1 MLHDDRRHCD
11 RRKLCLQLHVGHA
24 CSSEPLRF
32 RFTSTYLLYFLGID
46 NANQV
51 VTRAPLQRALRVS
64 TAVSSGFL
72 VVFIIVGSISRLFTQ
87 WIELNAKYA
96 GFVIGIA
103 LIGLG
108 IAMLFG
114 WKPSFATSLPN
125 AQKDHSTRA
134 MFIFGIGY
142 AVASIGCTIGLLT
155 TAILGSISTN
165 GFASGVISIVMYG
178 LGMSL
183 LVTALTV
190 TLAAAKTGLLRVLKR
205 SLRYIDKV
213 AAGFI
218 AITGAYLTWYWYGA
232 ISERSSLGNV
242 VSNVEN
248 WQNSV
253 SLWLQEQGASRLAL
267 ICALIIGVALLI
279 VGLNRIKQLAS
290 RSRR

>member
-1 MLHDDRRHCD
+1 MIIADIVIEGNFAYSFLLGMLAAVNPCGFV
-11 RRKLCLQLHVGHA
+11 LLPA
-24 CSSEPLRF
+24 
-32 RFTSTYLLYFLGID
+32 YLLYFLGID
-46 NANQV
+46 SANQGV
-51 VTRAPLQRALRVS
+51 LRAPLQRALRVS
-64 TAVSSGFL
+64 AAVSSGFL
-72 VVFIIVGSISRLFTQ
+72 AVFLIVGSISRLFTQ

-125 AQKDHSTRA
+125 TKKDHSTRA
-134 MFIFGIGY
+134 MFVFGVGY
-142 AVASIGCTIGLLT
+142 AIASIGCTIGLLT

-165 GFASGVISIVMYG
+165 GFASGVISMVMYG

-190 TLAAAKTGLLRVLKR
+190 TLAAAKTGVSRVLKR
-205 SLRYIDKV
+205 SLRYVDKV

-218 AITGAYLTWYWYGA
+218 AITGVYLTWYWYGA
-232 ISERSSLGNV
+232 ISERESLGNV

-248 WQNSV
+248 WQSSV
-253 SLWLQEQGASRLAL
+253 SVWLQEQGASRLAFV
-267 ICALIIGVALLI
+267 CAVVVGAALVI
-279 VGLNRIKQLAS
+279 TSLNRIQQ
-290 RSRR
+290 RVRRPRR

>member
-1 MLHDDRRHCD
+1 
-11 RRKLCLQLHVGHA
+11 V
-24 CSSEPLRF
+24 
-32 RFTSTYLLYFLGID
+32 FL
-46 NANQV
+46 
-51 VTRAPLQRALRVS
+51 
-64 TAVSSGFL
+64 
-72 VVFIIVGSISRLFTQ
+72 IVGSISRLFTQ

-114 WKPSFATSLPN
+114 WKPSFATSLPS
-125 AQKDHSTRA
+125 AKKDHSTRA
-134 MFIFGIGY
+134 MFIFGVGY

-190 TLAAAKTGLLRVLKR
+190 TLAAAKTGMSRVLKR

-267 ICALIIGVALLI
+267 ICSFVIGVALLI
-279 VGLNRIKQLAS
+279 VGLNRIKQLA
-290 RSRR
+290 RRARR

>member
-1 MLHDDRRHCD
+1 
-11 RRKLCLQLHVGHA
+11 
-24 CSSEPLRF
+24 
-32 RFTSTYLLYFLGID
+32 
-46 NANQV
+46 
-51 VTRAPLQRALRVS
+51 
-64 TAVSSGFL
+64 
-72 VVFIIVGSISRLFTQ
+72 
-87 WIELNAKYA
+87 
-96 GFVIGIA
+96 
-103 LIGLG
+103 
-108 IAMLFG
+108 MLFG

-125 AQKDHSTRA
+125 AKKDHSTRA
-134 MFIFGIGY
+134 MFIFGVGY

-183 LVTALTV
+183 LVTTLTV
-190 TLAAAKTGLLRVLKR
+190 TLALAKTGVSRVLKR
-205 SLRYIDKV
+205 SLRYVDKV

-279 VGLNRIKQLAS
+279 VGMNRIKQLAS

>member
-1 MLHDDRRHCD
+1 MIIADIMIEGNFAYSFMLGMLAAVNPCGFV
-11 RRKLCLQLHVGHA
+11 LLPA
-24 CSSEPLRF
+24 
-32 RFTSTYLLYFLGID
+32 YLLYFLGID
-46 NANQV
+46 GGSQGI
-51 VTRAPLQRALRVS
+51 TRVPFQRALRVS
-64 TAVSSGFL
+64 AAVSSGFL
-72 VVFIIVGSISRLFTQ
+72 VVFLVVGSISRLFTQ

-96 GFVIGIA
+96 GFVIGLA

-114 WKPSFATSLPN
+114 WKPSFATSIPG
-125 AQKDHSTRA
+125 AKKDHSMRA
-134 MFIFGIGY
+134 MFIFGVGY
-142 AVASIGCTIGLLT
+142 AIASIGCTIGLLT
-155 TAILGSISTN
+155 TAILGSIGTN

-190 TLAAAKTGLLRVLKR
+190 TLAAAKTGMSKVLKQ

-232 ISERSSLGNV
+232 ISERESLGNI

-253 SLWLQEQGASRLAL
+253 SLWLQGQGASRLAL
-267 ICALIIGVALLI
+267 ICALVIGAALVI
-279 VGLNRIKQLAS
+279 VGLARMKRLFR

>member
-1 MLHDDRRHCD
+1 MIIADILIEGNFAYSFMLGMLAAVNPCGFV
-11 RRKLCLQLHVGHA
+11 LLPA
-24 CSSEPLRF
+24 
-32 RFTSTYLLYFLGID
+32 YLLYFLGID
-46 NANQV
+46 GGNQG
-51 VTRAPLQRALRVS
+51 VTRVPFQRALRVS
-64 TAVSSGFL
+64 AAVSSGFL
-72 VVFIIVGSISRLFTQ
+72 VLFLVVGSISRLFTQ

-96 GFVIGIA
+96 GFVIGLV

-114 WKPSFATSLPN
+114 WKPSFATSIPG
-125 AQKDHSTRA
+125 AKKDLSTRA
-134 MFIFGIGY
+134 MFIFGVGY
-142 AVASIGCTIGLLT
+142 AIASIGCTIGLLT
-155 TAILGSISTN
+155 TAILGSIGTQ

-190 TLAAAKTGLLRVLKR
+190 TLAAAKTGMAKMLKR
-205 SLRYIDKV
+205 GLRYIDKV

-232 ISERSSLGNV
+232 ISERESLGNI

-253 SLWLQEQGASRLAL
+253 SLWLQDQGASRLAL
-267 ICALIIGVALLI
+267 MCALVVGVALVI
-279 VGLNRIKQLAS
+279 VGLSRIKQLFR

>member
-1 MLHDDRRHCD
+1 MIIADIMIEGNFAYSFMLGMLAAVNPCGFV
-11 RRKLCLQLHVGHA
+11 LLPA
-24 CSSEPLRF
+24 
-32 RFTSTYLLYFLGID
+32 YLLYFLGID
-46 NANQV
+46 GGNQGI
-51 VTRAPLQRALRVS
+51 TRVPVQRALRVS
-64 TAVSSGFL
+64 AAVSSGFL
-72 VVFIIVGSISRLFTQ
+72 VVFLIVGSISRLFTQ

-96 GFVIGIA
+96 GFVIGLA

-114 WKPSFATSLPN
+114 WKPSFATTIPG
-125 AQKDHSTRA
+125 AKKDHSTRA
-134 MFIFGIGY
+134 MFIFGVGY
-142 AVASIGCTIGLLT
+142 AIASIGCTIGLLT
-155 TAILGSISTN
+155 TAILGSIGTQ
-165 GFASGVISIVMYG
+165 GFTSGVISIVMYG

-190 TLAAAKTGLLRVLKR
+190 TLAAAKTGMAKMLKH

-232 ISERSSLGNV
+232 ISERSSLGNI

-253 SLWLQEQGASRLAL
+253 SLWLQGQGASRLAL
-267 ICALIIGVALLI
+267 ICALVIGAALVI
-279 VGLNRIKQLAS
+279 VGLSRIKELFR